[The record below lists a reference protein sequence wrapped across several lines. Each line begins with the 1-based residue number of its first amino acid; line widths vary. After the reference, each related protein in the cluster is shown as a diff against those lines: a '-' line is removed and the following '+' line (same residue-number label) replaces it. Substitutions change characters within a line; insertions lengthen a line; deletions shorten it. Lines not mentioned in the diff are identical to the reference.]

1 MSSAQSMASALPL
14 SRSQSSQLDQMHSTI
29 SGITNANNAHSANE
43 AASLRDWQVAQ
54 NKIAMDYN
62 ASEALKNRDWQ
73 KMMSDTA
80 HQRQVKDLM
89 AAGLNPVLS
98 AMGGSGAATTSGS
111 TASNHAP
118 SGAMGQ
124 TDNSGASALVSF
136 MGSMLNQ
143 MTQLETARVSA
154 QSNQA
159 VADKYNAVSKYLGE
173 LSAETQLTTSNIHAM
188 ASMYASDSSANA
200 SRVAASIHA
209 AAQKYGSDVNA
220 MTQREVAAFNASVN
234 KDLARM
240 GYEHDFDIKAA
251 YPTSMW
257 QTLGSIGEGSF
268 GGASGKGLAG
278 FIDKSLSGLRSLVDG
293 PRAKSSFGSSK
304 SSGFGSK

>member
-14 SRSQSSQLDQMHSTI
+14 SRSQPSQLDQMHSTI

-43 AASLRDWQVAQ
+43 AASLRDWQAAQ

-62 ASEALKNRDWQ
+62 AREALKNRDWQ

-159 VADKYNAVSKYLGE
+159 VADKYNAVSKYLGD
-173 LSAETQLTTSNIHAM
+173 LSAQTQLTTSNIHAM

-220 MTQREVAAFNASVN
+220 MTQKELASFNASVN

-240 GYEHDFDIKAA
+240 GYQHDFDIKSAFPSNA
-251 YPTSMW
+251 W
-257 QTLGSIGEGSF
+257 QAMGSFADSSF
-268 GGASGKGLAG
+268 GGSSGRGMQG
-278 FIDKSLSGLRSLVDG
+278 FVD
-293 PRAKSSFGSSK
+293 RALDWIKNPAKQGFGGMPK
-304 SSGFGSK
+304 KPTGFGSK